1 MKKKIVIELSS
12 GKRIE
17 MSEEEYEE
25 LQKALGEK
33 ETIVFKPYP
42 TYPLY
47 PSFPTYPY
55 YPYNWCT
62 TTTTATISPSFI
74 QDCATT
80 TNCMI
85 NSDDKIFLTW

>member
-12 GKRIE
+12 GKSIE
-17 MSEEEYEE
+17 MSEEEYDE

-47 PSFPTYPY
+47 PSYPTYPY
-55 YPYNWCT
+55 YPYIWCT
-62 TTTTATISPSFI
+62 TTGGATTTTTTTTLSPSFI
-74 QDCATT
+74 KDCVPPPL
-80 TNCMI
+80 I
-85 NSDDKIFLTW
+85 G